1 MTLVELMIVMAMTV
15 VIAGALS
22 VAFAGA
28 VSLQRSQE
36 AMRAETDRSDV
47 VERTITRLLTGARL
61 ATVGAA
67 TAPTTTTGTDAAP
80 ASTAVA
86 ASTTPITYFQGLSDG
101 GAAELGSDR
110 LTFTTTMPTVSVK
123 AQQSQD
129 DFETQ
134 QSDNG
139 PIGGLAEVSLG
150 MVAVG
155 NPGTKTGLF
164 ERVQRPSDGDP
175 TQGGQ
180 ESVLGP
186 DIASIGFQF
195 WDGQEWLD
203 TWDTTTMTPVRLPQ
217 AVQVTYRLKSE
228 PNGPQHLFVVPIP
241 TSDVTTINP
250 VTSTTT
256 STTGTTSAT
265 GT

>member
-1 MTLVELMIVMAMTV
+1 MKTAFRQSARPRAAAGMTLVELMIVMAMTV

-22 VAFAGA
+22 VVFAGA

-36 AMRAETDRSDV
+36 ASRAGIDRSDV
-47 VERTITRLLTGARL
+47 VERTITRMLAGARL
-61 ATVGAA
+61 SETAT
-67 TAPTTTTGTDAAP
+67 TPPTTF
-80 ASTAVA
+80 
-86 ASTTPITYFQGLSDG
+86 FQGLSDG
-101 GAAELGSDR
+101 GTAEIGSDR
-110 LTFTTTMPTVSVK
+110 ITFTTTEPTVPMKS
-123 AQQSQD
+123 QDSQD

-134 QSDNG
+134 QTANG
-139 PIGGLAEVSLG
+139 PVGGVAEVSLG

-155 NPGTKTGLF
+155 SPGDKTGLY
-164 ERVQRPSDGDP
+164 ERVQQPSDGDP

-195 WDGQEWLD
+195 WDGQQWVD

-228 PNGPQHLFVVPIP
+228 PDGPAHLFVAPILS
-241 TSDVTTINP
+241 SDVNELNP

-256 STTGTTSAT
+256 TSTAAAAAGA
-265 GT
+265 GQ